1 MLLQQHEQ
9 HKLPII
15 QVIQLSIM
23 QQVMHLLQFNRH
35 NQLIMLRSQ
44 PPLKLN
50 QLQYS
55 ISLITLQH
63 GNINFLQV
71 LIPIQLPPQQFKL
84 PPLSQIQQE
93 LILLPSEPNI
103 PHKYQQPNNAI
114 PQQHLIIIL
123 FIRQLLR
130 QIKEPQ
136 QHHHYQLQLNLT
148 RFQLFNQHFKLKL
161 LTVKLFP
168 QSQLPLN
175 IMYPMYHLGIPLR
188 FMAHPHVL
196 PKQVL
201 LRAIEHFIQPTMQL
215 SLHHWLQLQ
224 LIQPLI

>member
-23 QQVMHLLQFNRH
+23 QQVMHLLQFNHH

-63 GNINFLQV
+63 VNINFLQV
-71 LIPIQLPPQQFKL
+71 LIPIQLPPL

-114 PQQHLIIIL
+114 PQQHLIILL

-136 QHHHYQLQLNLT
+136 RHHHYQLQLNLT

-161 LTVKLFP
+161 LTVKLFH
-168 QSQLPLN
+168 QSQLLLN

-188 FMAHPHVL
+188 FMVHPHVL
-196 PKQVL
+196 PQQVL
-201 LRAIEHFIQPTMQL
+201 LRAIEHFIWPTMQL

>member
-23 QQVMHLLQFNRH
+23 QQVMHLLQFNHH

-63 GNINFLQV
+63 VNINFLQV
-71 LIPIQLPPQQFKL
+71 LIHIQLPPL

-114 PQQHLIIIL
+114 PQQHLIILL
-123 FIRQLLR
+123 FIMQLLR

-136 QHHHYQLQLNLT
+136 RHHHYQLQLNLT

-201 LRAIEHFIQPTMQL
+201 LRAIEHFIWPTKQL
-215 SLHHWLQLQ
+215 SLHYWLQLQ